1 MRPHKRILFAQLT
14 PDIEFDLAEFKH
26 WTFIHVQDLADA
38 NERLTHSSCDIFL
51 LQCERLSAEDEQ
63 ALERMT
69 LLKPHLP
76 KIVIVSG
83 NSSPTD
89 QIPFFAQA
97 DAVIRAPLTTET
109 LHFLVDKLT
118 EEPSQRWNRK
128 AMRFETELPLELFN
142 QTKTLRLQAMVRNI
156 SEGGMFI
163 ALPERK
169 AFARNEVLI
178 FQMALPEEEFG
189 SIVGRGA
196 VRWIRE
202 GNFEGM
208 PYGMGLE
215 FVELKSGAQEL
226 VTAWI
231 TRLSEN

>member
-14 PDIEFDLAEFKH
+14 PNAEFDLTDFKH
-26 WTFIHVQDLADA
+26 WTFIHAQDLADA
-38 NERLTHSSCDIFL
+38 AERLTHSSCDVFL
-51 LQCERLSAEDEQ
+51 LQCEQLSSEDEQ

-69 LLKPHLP
+69 LLKPLLP
-76 KIVIVSG
+76 KIVIVTG
-83 NSSPTD
+83 EAANSK
-89 QIPFFAQA
+89 QVPFFSQA
-97 DAVIRAPLTTET
+97 DAVIRAPVTTET
-109 LHFLVDKLT
+109 LHFLVDKLA

-163 ALPERK
+163 ALPEPRP
-169 AFARNEVLI
+169 FARNEVLI
-178 FQMALPEEEFG
+178 FQMSLPEEEFG

-215 FVELKSGAQEL
+215 FVELKSGCQEL
-226 VTAWI
+226 VTSWI
-231 TRLSEN
+231 ARLSEA